1 MLEIAVMTSCEP
13 RSGRAATPAGSPA
26 CSLPRGKKGETLAV
40 SCWMGGLTPQAGFA
54 SFLVELGIGRTA
66 DQGRRGPMG
75 EALVSTAEVG
85 PGRREPTLAGEVAV
99 RAVPLADGVPAALS
113 TDGEELLALASPG
126 ESLVPGQVGGSAD
139 ALSLDGGVEPH
150 REGSTGGKA
159 PAAVE
164 EGIPVGPEAVAP
176 GDDSAGVHPLRPLS
190 PRPGPVI
197 VNGLGAGPEWARQR
211 REGGLEGA
219 DAQLGGASRPVGVY
233 VPSGQEKA
241 GPSGEPPVQGNV
253 PVTLPNGEEK
263 SAGRISSVGSGR
275 PTGATGLAE
284 PVSPDAGTI
293 PKGEAAGGR
302 PSLEDHADGPA
313 LEGLARPSRPV
324 TGRSPADT
332 AEPGAAIGK
341 GPESTV
347 DMPHG
352 ASVVPLGEV
361 TPGLAAAPG
370 QEVRG
375 SAGIRAM
382 AASRWQ
388 ELMDQVA
395 GVVRLARE
403 GEVTQ
408 ARIRLH
414 PPQLGALKVE
424 AEWSG
429 ALRVRLE
436 VHNPHALQALESGLS
451 DLRQHLLS
459 QGIPLQELQLTLG
472 GDRGGGGPAGE
483 RKGLRRTESP
493 WVDELEPAPAGRT
506 WRLGALDLVV

>member
-1 MLEIAVMTSCEP
+1 MP
-13 RSGRAATPAGSPA
+13 
-26 CSLPRGKKGETLAV
+26 
-40 SCWMGGLTPQAGFA
+40 CWMGGVAPQAGFA

-66 DQGRRGPMG
+66 DPGWRGPMG
-75 EALVSTAEVG
+75 EAMVSTAEAG
-85 PGRREPTLAGEVAV
+85 PGRREPTLASEVAV
-99 RAVPLADGVPAALS
+99 RAVPLADGAPVALS
-113 TDGEELLALASPG
+113 PDGEELLTIASPG

-139 ALSLDGGVEPH
+139 ALTLDAGVEPH
-150 REGSTGGKA
+150 REGSTGGIA

-164 EGIPVGPEAVAP
+164 EGALVGPEAVAP
-176 GDDSAGVHPLRPLS
+176 GDDSAVAHPHRPLG
-190 PRPGPVI
+190 PRPGPVM
-197 VNGLGAGPEWARQR
+197 VNGPGAGPEWARQR

-219 DAQLGGASRPVGVY
+219 GAQHGGASRPVGVY
-233 VPSGQEKA
+233 VPSGRDKA

-253 PVTLPNGEEK
+253 PVALPDGEGK
-263 SAGRISSVGSGR
+263 SAGRISSFGSGR
-275 PTGATGLAE
+275 PMGATGLAE
-284 PVSPDAGTI
+284 PVSPGAGTLLE
-293 PKGEAAGGR
+293 GEAAGGK
-302 PSLEDHADGPA
+302 PSVEDHADGPA

-324 TGRSPADT
+324 TGKPPADT
-332 AEPGAAIGK
+332 AEPGPLTGK
-341 GPESTV
+341 GPGSTV
-347 DMPHG
+347 DKPHG
-352 ASVVPLGEV
+352 ASVVPPGEV

-370 QEVRG
+370 QEVRE
-375 SAGIRAM
+375 STGIRAM

-388 ELMDQVA
+388 ELVDQVA

-483 RKGLRRTESP
+483 RKGLRRAESP